1 MTDDYLCACLEI
13 CMGRIWQKKQV
24 HKSEGPNLVIN
35 KEIIFGPVHVGFL
48 LNPSIYGSI
57 QLKSYVGIS
66 PAFFKASVM
75 RLMSQIS

>member
-1 MTDDYLCACLEI
+1 
-13 CMGRIWQKKQV
+13 MGRIWQINKFT
-24 HKSEGPNLVIN
+24 KSGRAKLSYSN

-75 RLMSQIS
+75 RLMSPIS